1 MHISKINTI
10 KPESVA
16 FVAYVMS
23 QDFNIPYAELDMFD
37 NLEIPFLKG
46 TIKQA
51 MLFGEPNGARLEVG
65 IIYLPI
71 DKGMASSIMIRVFN
85 KDKLVKD
92 SITLLHFV
100 MRPFAADIV
109 EKAMID
115 LPSLKIAIDAMGEK
129 ECDCGCE
136 KPVLH

>member
-23 QDFNIPYAELDMFD
+23 QEYNIPFAELDMFD
-37 NLEIPFLKG
+37 NLEVPFLKG

-51 MLFGEPNGARLEVG
+51 MLFGEPNGALLEVG

-71 DKGMASSIMIRVFN
+71 DKGMASSMMIRVFQ
-85 KDKLVKD
+85 KDELVKD
-92 SITLLHFV
+92 SLTLLHFV

-115 LPSLKIAIDAMGEK
+115 LPSLKIAIDALHTE
-129 ECDCGCE
+129 ECGCE